1 MKKFLSIAVICC
13 IVAMTGIFSS
23 CTPRED
29 GDWLYFVRV
38 DESTETSLS
47 NNFYAFAYPIVE
59 ESMKADADRYDA
71 STGMFVFRGEK
82 KEVTKRAEDSFNKA
96 ITKVEND
103 PDYNYPVILAGIK
116 VNLTRTNRDTNKEE
130 VVYSRTLKDK
140 Q

>member
-1 MKKFLSIAVICC
+1 MKKVFSIAIVCC
-13 IVAMTGIFSS
+13 LMAMTGIFSS

-38 DESTETSLS
+38 DNNTETSLH
-47 NNFYAFAYPIVE
+47 NNFYTFAYPIVE
-59 ESMKADADRYDA
+59 ESMKADADRYDKN
-71 STGMFVFRGEK
+71 TGMFVFRGEK

-96 ITKVEND
+96 INKVENT
-103 PDYNYPVILAGIK
+103 PDYNHPIILAGIK

-140 Q
+140 

>member
-1 MKKFLSIAVICC
+1 MKKIFSIAIVCC
-13 IVAMTGIFSS
+13 LVAMTGLFSS

-38 DESTETSLS
+38 DENTENSLK
-47 NNFYAFAYPIVE
+47 NNFNVFAYPIVA
-59 ESMKADADRYDA
+59 ESMKADADRYDPN
-71 STGMFVFRGEK
+71 TGMFVFRGEK

-103 PDYNYPVILAGIK
+103 PEYNTLIILAGIK
-116 VNLTRTNRDTNKEE
+116 VNLTRTNRDTNQEE

-140 Q
+140 